1 MNQKQFEQFDSMNSS
16 RYEHIIA
23 LIEQE
28 AQEAVEDGCG
38 DRADAILAILDG
50 IAQDL
55 NLTPRA

>member
-1 MNQKQFEQFDSMNSS
+1 MNQKQFDSMTSS
-16 RYEHIIA
+16 RYEQIIA

>member
-1 MNQKQFEQFDSMNSS
+1 MNKQEFQSMTST
-16 RYEHIIA
+16 RYEQIIA

-28 AQEAVEDGCG
+28 AQDAVEDGCG
-38 DRADAILAILDG
+38 DRKDTILAILDG

>member
-1 MNQKQFEQFDSMNSS
+1 MNQKQFDSMTSS
-16 RYEHIIA
+16 RYEQIIA

-38 DRADAILAILDG
+38 DRGDCILAILDG

-55 NLTPRA
+55 NLN

>member
-1 MNQKQFEQFDSMNSS
+1 MNKQEFESMTTS
-16 RYEHIIA
+16 RYEQIIA

-38 DRADAILAILDG
+38 DRKDAILAILDG

>member
-1 MNQKQFEQFDSMNSS
+1 MNKQEQFQSMTTS
-16 RYEHIIA
+16 RYEQIIA

-38 DRADAILAILDG
+38 DRGEIILAILDG